1 MGATLRPRPDPMAPA
16 SLLWL
21 LLAAGLLVLGL
32 AGTDADGLLPAAV
45 VALGLSVA
53 TAWWPLSPGLQLG
66 LLLGLTGLGVL
77 GLRRWSG
84 KQRHRS
90 LPPAETAEVISGF
103 DQGDT
108 GRVRWHGQSW
118 SAVNLKVGHP
128 LLPGS
133 CVTVMGRDGNQ
144 LQVMEPGGD

>member
-1 MGATLRPRPDPMAPA
+1 MAPVPI
-16 SLLWL
+16 LWL
-21 LLAAGLLVLGL
+21 LLACGLLGL
-32 AGTDADGLLPAAV
+32 ELIGAEFEGVLPAAAA
-45 VALGLSVA
+45 ALVLSLA
-53 TAWWPLSPGLQLG
+53 TIWWPLPPLLQLG
-66 LLLGLTGLGVL
+66 LLVGGTGLGVL
-77 GLRRWSG
+77 GLRRWSRRH
-84 KQRHRS
+84 RHRS

-118 SAVNLKVGHP
+118 SAVNLKGCRP
-128 LLPGS
+128 LPPGS